1 MIDYQ
6 MNFLLIS
13 DESQLSQKIEV
24 LLQEKYL
31 GWKILKIIKAV
42 EDFENYSN
50 QVSAVDFIVVDFD
63 LISSWEN
70 NLIVQFLKEKPL
82 IFISNRKEKAMEAF
96 EFDCLDFLL
105 KPVLPKK
112 LEKAFEKMSRM
123 LSLNSLQN
131 MENQMFENIV
141 SRIAKSEFK
150 KRFLVKIGNRFT
162 YVPTEK
168 VSFFFSENGVTYLVE
183 SGTAQKYIV
192 ENSLNELQESLLN
205 PTDFYRINRS
215 MIINLHDVSAIKPYV
230 NGRLLLSLATK
241 SDFEPIV
248 ARERVA
254 EFKRWVNQ

>member
-1 MIDYQ
+1 MSDYQ

-13 DESQLSQKIEV
+13 AEIPFSEMLAGI
-24 LLQEKYL
+24 L
-31 GWKILKIIKAV
+31 GRNFSGLKLVRTIQAI
-42 EDFENYSN
+42 EDFDN
-50 QVSAVDFIVVDFD
+50 QSKEISQVDFIVVDFD
-63 LISSWEN
+63 LIASWEN
-70 NLIVQFLKEKPL
+70 KSILQFLREKPL
-82 IFISNRKEKAMEAF
+82 IFISSKKEKAIEAF

-105 KPVLPKK
+105 KPVVSVK
-112 LEKAFEKMSRM
+112 LEKAFQKMSRM
-123 LSLNSLQN
+123 LPVNSIQN

-141 SRIAKSEFK
+141 SRITKPEFK
-150 KRFLVKIGNRFT
+150 KRFLVKIGSRFT

-183 SGTAQKYIV
+183 SGTSQKYIV

-215 MIINLHDVSAIKPYV
+215 MIINLNDVSAIKPYV

-241 SDFEPIV
+241 SDFDPIV